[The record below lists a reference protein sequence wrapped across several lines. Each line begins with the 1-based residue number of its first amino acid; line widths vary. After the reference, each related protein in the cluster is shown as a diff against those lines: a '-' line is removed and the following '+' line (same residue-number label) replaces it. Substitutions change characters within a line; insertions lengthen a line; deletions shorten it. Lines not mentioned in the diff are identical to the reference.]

1 MNILKNV
8 DKLRKEDSGSAL
20 LTEVLFFVVMLAFV
34 FLFFVAIPAEKRT
47 QVSYDEE
54 VHNTLANV
62 VQVVEGTQV
71 DSDSS
76 VRVVT
81 TNNIITI
88 TVDNKDKQISAPEG
102 VNVSTVGNK
111 NIIDDYVLYAT
122 HEKSVNYSVGGK
134 KGQKKYDS
142 ARGGFL
148 N

>member
-1 MNILKNV
+1 MKILKNV
-8 DKLRKEDSGSAL
+8 KRLRKEDSGSAL
-20 LTEVLFFVVMLAFV
+20 LEVLFFVVMLAFV
-34 FLFFVAIPAEKRT
+34 FLFFVAIPADKRT

-54 VHNTLANV
+54 VHNALTNV
-62 VQVVEGTQV
+62 VQAIEGTQV
-71 DSDSS
+71 DSNSS
-76 VRVVT
+76 VRVTT

-102 VNVSTVGNK
+102 INVSTVGNK
-111 NIIDDYVLYAT
+111 DIIDDYVLYAT
-122 HEKSVNYSVGGK
+122 HEKSVNYSVGGN